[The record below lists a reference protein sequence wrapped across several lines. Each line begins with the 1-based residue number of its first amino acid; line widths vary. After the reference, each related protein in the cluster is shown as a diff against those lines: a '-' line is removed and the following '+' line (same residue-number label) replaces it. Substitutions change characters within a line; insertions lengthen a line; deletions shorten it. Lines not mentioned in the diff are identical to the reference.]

1 MKQLHIVNLDFFDL
15 FLVFRAQAGSFFKRD
30 DVRRIK
36 LNGSDKKKRDLN
48 LRFLFILG
56 SVENLS
62 RVTRRRV
69 RVKCCLVTCGPS
81 MPTLKLY
88 YSLAFSSVDQAW
100 ESITPP

>member
-1 MKQLHIVNLDFFDL
+1 MKQPYIVNLDVFDS
-15 FLVFRAQAGSFFKRD
+15 FLMFCAQAGSFFKRD
-30 DVRRIK
+30 EGWNLMAHI
-36 LNGSDKKKRDLN
+36 KKRDLN

-69 RVKCCLVTCGPS
+69 RVHVKCYLVTCDPS
-81 MPTLKLY
+81 KPTLKLY
-88 YSLAFSSVDQAW
+88 YSLAFSFVDQAW